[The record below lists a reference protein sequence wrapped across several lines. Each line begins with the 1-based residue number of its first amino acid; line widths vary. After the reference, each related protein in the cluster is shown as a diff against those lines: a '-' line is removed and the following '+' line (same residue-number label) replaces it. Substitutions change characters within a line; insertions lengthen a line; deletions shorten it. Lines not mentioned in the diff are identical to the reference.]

1 MHFMRGPFDIVL
13 EGILVKLR
21 HKIDIFHVFV
31 WVPLYFM
38 SVRWLNQWM
47 DVIYSWWLV
56 AMIWHVLIHFM
67 VIPSSFVDFLSR
79 LIYCI
84 IVFIIVNTSLDN
96 KILYHEIGSFICIIY
111 KFIFLCCLLGE
122 IIQESILI
130 VYHVHLHPYSFITNK
145 IQEYLSC
152 LLLYKTHMTITRM

>member
-1 MHFMRGPFDIVL
+1 MISPSRQ
-13 EGILVKLR
+13 
-21 HKIDIFHVFV
+21 HKKMLSF
-31 WVPLYFM
+31 
-38 SVRWLNQWM
+38 
-47 DVIYSWWLV
+47 
-56 AMIWHVLIHFM
+56 LISSAISP

-96 KILYHEIGSFICIIY
+96 KILYHEVGSFICIIY
-111 KFIFLCCLLGE
+111 KFVNDNIFLCCLLGE

-130 VYHVHLHPYSFITNK
+130 VSHVHLHPYSFITNK
-145 IQEYLSC
+145 TQEYLSC